1 MAILRDADSECDR
14 WLGVVIGNSRW
25 HWALFQG
32 ESLIKTWDTPHFKDR
47 ILQLPWGEI
56 LPVYLA
62 SVVMSQ
68 SQLWQDYPL
77 LREITL
83 SDIPLTGLYP
93 TLGCDRALA
102 VWGATR
108 RYNSP
113 CLVIDAG
120 TALTFTGA
128 SLTRFTGGAILPGL
142 SLQLRSLHQD
152 TDALPPVSLPVSLP
166 SRWQDNTPDAI
177 ASGVLYTAL
186 ATIRDFSRDWL
197 QLYPQGQLLLTGGD
211 GERLLQFLA
220 EMESGFNFRYDP
232 NLVFWGLRSLCFS

>member
-1 MAILRDADSECDR
+1 MAILNPADSECDR
-14 WLGVVIGNSRW
+14 ALAVVIGNSRW

-47 ILQLPWGEI
+47 VVQLPWGEI

-62 SVVMSQ
+62 SVVISQ

-77 LREITL
+77 LREVTL

-108 RYNSP
+108 RYNAP

-128 SLTRFTGGAILPGL
+128 SLTRFAGGAILPGL
-142 SLQLRSLHQD
+142 SLQLRSLYQH
-152 TDALPPVSLPVSLP
+152 TDALPAVPLPVSLP
-166 SRWQDNTPDAI
+166 ERWQKNTPDAI

-186 ATIRDFSRDWL
+186 ATIGDFSRDWL
-197 QLYPQGQLLLTGGD
+197 QRYPQGQLLLTGGD

-220 EMESGFNFRYDP
+220 ETKSGFNFRYDP

>member
-1 MAILRDADSECDR
+1 MAILSHADGSRDRA
-14 WLGVVIGNSRW
+14 LAVVIGNSRW

-32 ESLIKTWDTPHFKDR
+32 ECLVKTWDTPHFKDR
-47 ILQLPWGEI
+47 VVQLPWGEI

-62 SVVMSQ
+62 SVVNSQ
-68 SQLWQDYPL
+68 AELWQDYPL
-77 LREITL
+77 LREVTL

-128 SLTRFTGGAILPGL
+128 SLTRFVGGAILPGL
-142 SLQLRSLHQD
+142 GLQLRSLYQQ
-152 TDALPPVSLPVSLP
+152 TAALPVVPLPAILP
-166 SRWQDNTPDAI
+166 SRWQQNTPDAI

-186 ATIRDFSRDWL
+186 ATIRDFSQDWL

-211 GERLLQFLA
+211 GERLLQFLS
-220 EMESGFNFRYDP
+220 ETKSGFNFHYDP
-232 NLVFWGLRSLCFS
+232 NLAFWGLRSLRLL